1 MGTRTWSGYVAGGVS
16 LGRVRR
22 LALIAPA
29 VLLLALVASQFALP
43 PLAERDLRSELAAT
57 GDVREVEVRAFPAL
71 TLLADRADEVR
82 VRIGAARSGTGELGD
97 LLDSTRRTDRLDA
110 RADSLALG
118 PLALRD
124 LRLTKSGKR
133 LQGRARLAG
142 AALPDAL
149 GFRPVPS
156 EDGQLVLEGT
166 GGLLGGVR
174 ARLSARDGALVVAP
188 DGLLGGLASLT
199 VFSDPRIEMTSVG
212 ARQGADGYTITASG
226 RLRDSAR

>member
-1 MGTRTWSGYVAGGVS
+1 MREPGRPPS

-22 LALIAPA
+22 LALIALA
-29 VLLLALVASQFALP
+29 VLVVALVASQLLLP
-43 PLAERDLRSELAAT
+43 PLAERDLREELAAT
-57 GDVREVEVRAFPAL
+57 GAVRDVEVEAFPAL
-71 TLLADRADEVR
+71 TLLGDRADVVR
-82 VRIGAARSGTGELGD
+82 VRVGAARSGTGELGD
-97 LLDSTRRTDRLDA
+97 LLASTKRTERLDA

-124 LRLTKSGKR
+124 LRLTKAGAR
-133 LQGRARLAG
+133 LEGRALLVD
-142 AALPDAL
+142 AALPAAL

-156 EDGQLVLEGT
+156 DDGSLLLEGT

-199 VFSDPRIEMTSVG
+199 VFEDPRIEMTAVG
-212 ARQGADGYTITASG
+212 ARPAAGGYALTATG
-226 RLRDSAR
+226 RLRGSGG